1 MESLLDQI
9 KNMIERTG
17 PHAYISLTGLTI
29 IWLTGFIAV
38 FLLIYSAFSH
48 NWQPWKYLKK
58 SFLAGLGLVLLGI
71 LISVVIGLFKNI

>member
-1 MESLLDQI
+1 MDSLLAQI
-9 KNMIERTG
+9 EGMVAEIG
-17 PHAYISLTGLTI
+17 PHAYIGI
-29 IWLTGFIAV
+29 IGMAVIWLTGFLAV

-71 LISVVIGLFKNI
+71 LTSFVIGLFKNS